1 MKLKKRIFSFLA
13 VLAVSGLAILM
24 CTACMSAEEKEKA
37 KGDIREAKP
46 VAEKYLEDNFGG
58 GQVVSIEFMQAKK
71 NPGPVPDFNKYASG
85 FCKAD
90 VRLENGTEF
99 QLIVDT
105 DNKICYDNL
114 NADKVINEAVQ
125 TIVSLTDGTKPDDI
139 EVNVAV
145 RGLLGAVGSGYE
157 GFLSRDT
164 DTAEKLLNGDYYFN
178 VVLKYGSSVNGV
190 DVSRLENTPYK
201 ASITVRLIQLS
212 QFAESGTKTDLLGS
226 SDCNLTLN
234 NSLTYLYLRENLFLD
249 NFRMSD
255 DENFTR
261 FQKGNM
267 VTYLQNKVDDK
278 CVRVYLLHPLFQVD
292 DLILAWDSSVADLS
306 VSSVPAEKQISTE
319 YYSGQKFTALCDTA
333 AKIDYVIKTESRYSK
348 VYAFTTGNFNDMP
361 YLAGNGGGKGKD
373 VADCMMLISGTDYH
387 SADFNIKG
395 AGSITVG
402 LYKR

>member
-37 KGDIREAKP
+37 KEDIRQAKP
-46 VAEKYLEDNFGG
+46 IAEKYLEDNFGW
-58 GQVVSIEFMQAKK
+58 GQVVGIEFMQAKK
-71 NPGPVPDFNKYASG
+71 YPGPVPDFNKYASG
-85 FCKAD
+85 YCKAD

-190 DVSRLENTPYK
+190 DVSKLENTPYK
-201 ASITVRLIQLS
+201 ASITVRLIQFS
-212 QFAESGTKTDLLGS
+212 QFAESGTKTDVLGS
-226 SDCNLTLN
+226 SDCNLTLKD
-234 NSLTYLYLRENLFLD
+234 SLTYLYLRENLFLD

-255 DENFTR
+255 EENFTR
-261 FQKGNM
+261 FQKSDT
-267 VTYLQNKVDDK
+267 VTYLQK
-278 CVRVYLLHPLFQVD
+278 QVD
-292 DLILAWDSSVADLS
+292 DLIFAWNSSAVDMSISA
-306 VSSVPAEKQISTE
+306 VRAERQISTE
-319 YYSGQKFTALCDTA
+319 YYSGKKFTALSDTA
-333 AKIDYVIKTESRYSK
+333 AKLDYISKTESRYCD
-348 VYAFTTGNFNDMP
+348 VYAFTKDNFNDTP
-361 YLAGNGGGKGKD
+361 YIAGNGNGGTKD
-373 VADCMMLISGTDYH
+373 VADSMMIISGTDYH
-387 SADFNIKG
+387 SASFKIKG
-395 AGSITVG
+395 VGSITVG

>member
-13 VLAVSGLAILM
+13 VLAVSGLAILT

-37 KGDIREAKP
+37 KEDIREAKP
-46 VAEKYLEDNFGG
+46 IAEKYLEDNFGG
-58 GQVVSIEFMQAKK
+58 GQVVGIEFMQAKK
-71 NPGPVPDFNKYASG
+71 YPGPVPDFNKYASG

-114 NADKVINEAVQ
+114 NADKVINEAAQ

-190 DVSRLENTPYK
+190 DVSKLENTPYK
-201 ASITVRLIQLS
+201 ASITVRLIQFS
-212 QFAESGTKTDLLGS
+212 QFAESGTRTDILGS
-226 SDCNLTLN
+226 SDCNLTLDD
-234 NSLTYLYLRENLFLD
+234 SLVYLYVRENLFLD

-267 VTYLQNKVDDK
+267 VTYLQK
-278 CVRVYLLHPLFQVD
+278 QVD
-292 DLILAWDSSVADLS
+292 DLIFAWNSSAVDMSISA
-306 VSSVPAEKQISTE
+306 VRAERQISTE
-319 YYSGQKFTALCDTA
+319 YYSGKKFTALSDTA
-333 AKIDYVIKTESRYSK
+333 AKLDYISKTESRYSK
-348 VYAFTTGNFNDMP
+348 VYAFTAGNFNDTP
-361 YLAGNGGGKGKD
+361 YLAGNGSGGTKD
-373 VADCMMLISGTDYH
+373 VADSMMIINGTGYR
-387 SADFNIKG
+387 SADFNING
-395 AGSITVG
+395 VGSITVG

>member
-37 KGDIREAKP
+37 KEDIMEAKP
-46 VAEKYLEDNFGG
+46 IAEKYLVDNFGG

-71 NPGPVPDFNKYASG
+71 YPGPVPDFNKYASG

-114 NADKVINEAVQ
+114 KADKVINEAVQ

-190 DVSRLENTPYK
+190 DVSKLENTPYK
-201 ASITVRLIQLS
+201 ASITVRLIQFS
-212 QFAESGTKTDLLGS
+212 QFAESGTKTDILGS
-226 SDCNLTLN
+226 SDSDLTLGDT
-234 NSLTYLYLRENLFLD
+234 LKYFYLRENLYLD

-255 DENFTR
+255 NETFAH
-261 FQKGNM
+261 FQKGYV
-267 VTYLQNKVDDK
+267 VTYLQK
-278 CVRVYLLHPLFQVD
+278 QVG
-292 DLILAWDSSVADLS
+292 DLIFAWCSNEADLS
-306 VSSVPAEKQISTE
+306 ISSVPAEKQISTE

-333 AKIDYVIKTESRYSK
+333 AKIDYVIKTEPRYPH
-348 VYAFTTGNFNDMP
+348 VYAFTAADFGGTP
-361 YLAGNGGGKGKD
+361 YLVGGGGGKGKD
-373 VADCMMLISGTDYH
+373 VADKMTIVSGTGYR
-387 SADFNIKG
+387 SARFILNG
-395 AGSITVG
+395 AGSITLG
-402 LYKR
+402 IYTR

>member
-37 KGDIREAKP
+37 KEDIRQAKP
-46 VAEKYLEDNFGG
+46 IAEKYLEDNFGG
-58 GQVVSIEFMQAKK
+58 GQVVGIEFMQAKK
-71 NPGPVPDFNKYASG
+71 YPGPVPDFNKYASG
-85 FCKAD
+85 YCKAD

-157 GFLSRDT
+157 GFLSRET

-190 DVSRLENTPYK
+190 DVSKLENTPYK

-212 QFAESGTKTDLLGS
+212 QFAESGTKTDILGS
-226 SDCNLTLN
+226 SDCNLTLDDG
-234 NSLTYLYLRENLFLD
+234 LTYLYLRENLFLD

-255 DENFTR
+255 EENFTR
-261 FQKGNM
+261 FQKSDT
-267 VTYLQNKVDDK
+267 VTYLQK
-278 CVRVYLLHPLFQVD
+278 QVD
-292 DLILAWDSSVADLS
+292 DLIFAWNSSAVDMSISA
-306 VSSVPAEKQISTE
+306 VRAERQISTE
-319 YYSGQKFTALCDTA
+319 YYSGKKFTALSDTA
-333 AKIDYVIKTESRYSK
+333 AKLDYISKTESRYCD
-348 VYAFTTGNFNDMP
+348 VYAFTKDNFNDTP
-361 YLAGNGGGKGKD
+361 YIAGNGNGGTKD
-373 VADCMMLISGTDYH
+373 VADSMMIISGTDYH
-387 SADFNIKG
+387 SASFKIKG
-395 AGSITVG
+395 VGSITVG

>member
-37 KGDIREAKP
+37 KEDIRQAKP
-46 VAEKYLEDNFGG
+46 IAEKYLEDNFGG

-71 NPGPVPDFNKYASG
+71 YPGPVPDFNKYASG

-157 GFLSRDT
+157 GFLSSDT

-190 DVSRLENTPYK
+190 DVSKLENTPYK

-212 QFAESGTKTDLLGS
+212 QFAESGTKTDVLGS
-226 SDCNLTLN
+226 SDCNLTLKD
-234 NSLTYLYLRENLFLD
+234 SLTYLYLRENLFLD

-261 FQKGNM
+261 FQKGNT
-267 VTYLQNKVDDK
+267 VTYLQK
-278 CVRVYLLHPLFQVD
+278 QVD
-292 DLILAWDSSVADLS
+292 DLIFAWNSSAVDMSISA
-306 VSSVPAEKQISTE
+306 VRAERQISTE
-319 YYSGQKFTALCDTA
+319 YYSGKNFTALSDTA
-333 AKIDYVIKTESRYSK
+333 AKLDYISKTESRYCD
-348 VYAFTTGNFNDMP
+348 VYAFTKDNFNDTP
-361 YLAGNGGGKGKD
+361 YIAGNGNGGTKD
-373 VADCMMLISGTDYH
+373 VADSMMIISGTDYH
-387 SADFNIKG
+387 SASFKIKG
-395 AGSITVG
+395 VGSITVG

>member
-37 KGDIREAKP
+37 KEDIRQAKP
-46 VAEKYLEDNFGG
+46 IAEKYLEDNFGG
-58 GQVVSIEFMQAKK
+58 GQVVGIEFMQAKK
-71 NPGPVPDFNKYASG
+71 YPGPVPDFNKYASG
-85 FCKAD
+85 YCKAD

-190 DVSRLENTPYK
+190 DVSKLENTPYK
-201 ASITVRLIQLS
+201 ASITVRLIQFS
-212 QFAESGTKTDLLGS
+212 QFAESGTKTDVLGS
-226 SDCNLTLN
+226 SDCNLTLKD
-234 NSLTYLYLRENLFLD
+234 SLTYLYLRENLFLD

-255 DENFTR
+255 EENFTR
-261 FQKGNM
+261 FQKSDT
-267 VTYLQNKVDDK
+267 VTYLQK
-278 CVRVYLLHPLFQVD
+278 QVD
-292 DLILAWDSSVADLS
+292 DLIFAWNSSAVDMSISA
-306 VSSVPAEKQISTE
+306 VRAERQISTE
-319 YYSGQKFTALCDTA
+319 YYSGKKFTALSDTA
-333 AKIDYVIKTESRYSK
+333 AKLDYISKTESRYCD
-348 VYAFTTGNFNDMP
+348 VYAFTKDNFNDTP
-361 YLAGNGGGKGKD
+361 YIAGNGNGGTKD
-373 VADCMMLISGTDYH
+373 VADSMMIISGTDYH
-387 SADFNIKG
+387 SASFKIKG
-395 AGSITVG
+395 VGSITVG